1 MRGRWQKGARAEE
14 KSAHAVAM
22 HEAKALRHW
31 GRLDIPMTSFCVS
44 MPAVVVDA
52 LRKQAKETS
61 LPVGRVICDRMGAR
75 W

>member
-31 GRLDIPMTSFCVS
+31 GRLDVPMTSFSVS
-44 MPAVVVDA
+44 MPAMVVDA
-52 LRKQAKETS
+52 LRKQAKETGF
-61 LPVGRVICDRMGAR
+61 PVGRVICDRMGAR